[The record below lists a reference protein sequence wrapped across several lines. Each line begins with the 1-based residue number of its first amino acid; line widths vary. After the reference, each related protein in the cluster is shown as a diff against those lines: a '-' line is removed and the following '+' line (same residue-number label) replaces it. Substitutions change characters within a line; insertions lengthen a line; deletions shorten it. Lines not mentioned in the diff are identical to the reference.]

1 EDWLLEPVPFRLP
14 LIDGP
19 LGNGITDTIGPD
31 SVIGRWRA
39 VFKEAFIKE
48 SWPARLILSRPE
60 ALPQRGLQRV
70 FTGIVQGLAQIESIH
85 SRPGLN
91 SLNVRFPD
99 ETVTGVSIG
108 ASIALNGVCLTVTR
122 QEGDVICFDVMMETL
137 ARTSLS

>member
-1 EDWLLEPVPFRLP
+1 RSGDHGSLRLPASLSRPYSQTQVLLVIRKCRTGSGPREPSDAAGLEDWLLELVPFRLP

-31 SVIGRWRA
+31 SVISRWRA
-39 VFKEAFIKE
+39 VFKDAFIKE

-85 SRPGLN
+85 SRPG
-91 SLNVRFPD
+91 
-99 ETVTGVSIG
+99 
-108 ASIALNGVCLTVTR
+108 
-122 QEGDVICFDVMMETL
+122 
-137 ARTSLS
+137 